1 MSIQEESLRMHK
13 ENRGKLEVIG
23 KIKLETKHDLA
34 IAYTPGVAQPCLE
47 IAKDKNKVYD
57 YTIKGNTVAI
67 VTNGTAV
74 LGLGN
79 IGPEAGLPVMEGK
92 ALLFKKFG
100 GIDAF
105 PICLDTEDPEE
116 IIRTVKLISPVFGGI
131 NLEDIKAPE
140 CFYIEKRLKEELDI
154 PVFHDDQHGTAIV
167 VLAGLYN
174 ALKFVNKKLETAKI
188 VINGAGSAGIAVC
201 KLLLSAGAKNILLCD
216 KHGAVVEGDSIL
228 NPAQTE
234 IAKITN
240 RDLQTGNLKQVIID
254 KDVFIGVS
262 APGVLTSEMVST
274 MNKDSIVFAM
284 ANPTP
289 EIMPDIAKEAGAM
302 VVATG
307 RSDFPNQIN
316 NVLVFPGIFK
326 GALAVR
332 SKEINDEMK
341 LGAARGI
348 ANLVSDEELSADYII
363 PDAFDKRVCESVASE
378 VMRVAK
384 KMGINRI

>member
-1 MSIQEESLRMHK
+1 MSIQEESLKMHK
-13 ENRGKLEVIG
+13 ENKGKLEVIG
-23 KIKLETKHDLA
+23 KIKVRNKHDLA
-34 IAYTPGVAQPCLE
+34 VAYTPGVAQPCLE
-47 IAKDKNKVYD
+47 IAKDKSKVYD

-92 ALLFKKFG
+92 ALLFKEFG

-174 ALKFVNKKLETAKI
+174 ALKLVNKKLETANI
-188 VINGAGSAGIAVC
+188 VINGAGSAGIAIC
-201 KLLLSAGAKNILLCD
+201 KLLFSAGAKHILLCD
-216 KHGAVVEGDSIL
+216 RYGAVVEGDAIL
-228 NPAQTE
+228 NSSQAE
-234 IAKITN
+234 IAKSTN
-240 RDLQTGNLKQVIID
+240 RDLERGTLEQVIMG

-262 APGVLTSEMVST
+262 APGVLTKEMVST

-289 EIMPDIAKEAGAM
+289 EIMPNIAKEAGAT

-307 RSDFPNQIN
+307 RSDFANQIN

-332 SKEINDEMK
+332 SKVINDEMK

-348 ANLVSDEELSADYII
+348 ANLISSEELSAEYII
-363 PDAFDKRVCESVASE
+363 PDAFDLRVCEAVSNE
-378 VMRVAK
+378 VMRVARE
-384 KMGINRI
+384 MGLARI

>member
-1 MSIQEESLRMHK
+1 MSIQEESLKMHK
-13 ENRGKLEVIG
+13 ENKGKLEVIG
-23 KIKLETKHDLA
+23 KIKVRNKHDLA
-34 IAYTPGVAQPCLE
+34 VAYTPGVAQPCLE
-47 IAKDKNKVYD
+47 IAKDKSKVYD

-92 ALLFKKFG
+92 ALLFKEFG

-140 CFYIEKRLKEELDI
+140 CFYIERRLKEELDI

-174 ALKFVNKKLETAKI
+174 ALKLVNKKLEAANI
-188 VINGAGSAGIAVC
+188 VINGAGSAGIAIC
-201 KLLLSAGAKNILLCD
+201 KLLFSAGAKNILLCD
-216 KHGAVVEGDSIL
+216 RHGAVVEGDAIL
-228 NPAQTE
+228 NPYQAE
-234 IAKITN
+234 IAKSTN
-240 RDLQTGNLKQVIID
+240 RELERGTLEQVIKG

-262 APGVLTSEMVST
+262 APGVLTKEMVST

-289 EIMPDIAKEAGAM
+289 EIMPNLAKEAGAT

-307 RSDFPNQIN
+307 RSDFANQIN

-348 ANLVSDEELSADYII
+348 ANLISSEELSADYII
-363 PDAFDKRVCESVASE
+363 PDAFDLRVCEAVSSE
-378 VMRVAK
+378 VMRVARE
-384 KMGINRI
+384 MGLARI

>member
-1 MSIQEESLRMHK
+1 MSIQEESLKMHK
-13 ENRGKLEVIG
+13 ENKGVLEVIG

-34 IAYTPGVAQPCLE
+34 IAYTPGVAEPCLE

-174 ALKFVNKKLETAKI
+174 ALKLVNKKLEM
-188 VINGAGSAGIAVC
+188 C
-201 KLLLSAGAKNILLCD
+201 KYSN
-216 KHGAVVEGDSIL
+216 
-228 NPAQTE
+228 
-234 IAKITN
+234 
-240 RDLQTGNLKQVIID
+240 
-254 KDVFIGVS
+254 
-262 APGVLTSEMVST
+262 
-274 MNKDSIVFAM
+274 
-284 ANPTP
+284 
-289 EIMPDIAKEAGAM
+289 
-302 VVATG
+302 
-307 RSDFPNQIN
+307 
-316 NVLVFPGIFK
+316 
-326 GALAVR
+326 
-332 SKEINDEMK
+332 
-341 LGAARGI
+341 
-348 ANLVSDEELSADYII
+348 
-363 PDAFDKRVCESVASE
+363 
-378 VMRVAK
+378 
-384 KMGINRI
+384 